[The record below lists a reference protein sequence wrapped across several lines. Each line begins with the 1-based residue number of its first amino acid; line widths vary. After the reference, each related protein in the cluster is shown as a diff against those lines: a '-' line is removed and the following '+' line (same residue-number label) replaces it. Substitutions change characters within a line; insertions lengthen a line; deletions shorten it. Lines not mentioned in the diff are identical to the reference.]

1 MRATSGNRGGRRE
14 AAALL
19 LAAGRTIKAAA
30 GEARVGVRTLRY
42 WLEEE
47 GFRRRVQELRSELF
61 NRAAGGLCRLSGRAA
76 AELGKLL
83 GSQDERTRLNAAKA
97 ILESAPRL
105 RDAAEFEARLQ
116 AIERQLAEAQE
127 ASQP

>member
-30 GEARVGVRTLRY
+30 AETRVAERSVRY
-42 WLEEE
+42 WLKEEA
-47 GFRRRVQELRSELF
+47 FRYRVQELRSELF
-61 NRAAGGLCRLSGRAA
+61 NRAVGALCRLSGRAA

-83 GSQDERTRLNAAKA
+83 RSKDERTRLNAAKA
-97 ILESAPRL
+97 ILEAVPRL
-105 RDAAEFEARLQ
+105 LNAAEFEARLQ
-116 AIERQLAEAQE
+116 SIERRLTEAQE
-127 ASQP
+127 TNQS